1 MSSLLSTLA
10 DITGGCEGVFSVLS
24 EVPKLSNIFILSRIL
39 GCRRRLSVSSAED
52 ESSMDLVL
60 DTEVLGLGA
69 GAEAGGAITIGDWTL
84 TGRGVGLG
92 AGV

>member
-1 MSSLLSTLA
+1 
-10 DITGGCEGVFSVLS
+10 
-24 EVPKLSNIFILSRIL
+24 
-39 GCRRRLSVSSAED
+39 
-52 ESSMDLVL
+52 MDLVL

-84 TGRGVGLG
+84 PGRGAGLG